1 MNTRLGDRTGRTSSS
16 SFTRVKHSIPR
27 LVALLMAL
35 ALGAA
40 ACGSSDSS
48 DAAAPAAVDAG
59 SGDAAPSSIL
69 DISAEAA
76 DGTTVNLSDYAG
88 QDLMLWFWAPW

>member
-1 MNTRLGDRTGRTSSS
+1 
-16 SFTRVKHSIPR
+16 
-27 LVALLMAL
+27 MAL

-48 DAAAPAAVDAG
+48 DAAAPAADATQAETAD
-59 SGDAAPSSIL
+59 SGDTGEAAPSSVL
-69 DISAEAA
+69 DISAPAV
-76 DGTTVNLSDYAG
+76 DGTTINLSDYAG

>member
-1 MNTRLGDRTGRTSSS
+1 
-16 SFTRVKHSIPR
+16 
-27 LVALLMAL
+27 MAL

-48 DAAAPAAVDAG
+48 DAAAPAPAVETG
-59 SGDAAPSSIL
+59 GAPASVL
-69 DISAEAA
+69 DVSAPAA

>member
-1 MNTRLGDRTGRTSSS
+1 
-16 SFTRVKHSIPR
+16 
-27 LVALLMAL
+27 MAL

-40 ACGSSDSS
+40 ACGSSATT
-48 DAAAPAAVDAG
+48 DAAAPAVDAEG
-59 SGDAAPSSIL
+59 GDATRSSLL

-76 DGTTVNLSDYAG
+76 DGTTVNLSNYAG

>member
-1 MNTRLGDRTGRTSSS
+1 
-16 SFTRVKHSIPR
+16 
-27 LVALLMAL
+27 MAL

-48 DAAAPAAVDAG
+48 DAAAPAVDATQAESAG
-59 SGDAAPSSIL
+59 SGDAASSVL
-69 DISAEAA
+69 DISATAA
-76 DGTTVNLSDYAG
+76 DGTAVNLSDYAG